1 MKDDRLYLIHNY
13 MGVDT
18 TQVWQTV
25 EQHVPV
31 LKQHI
36 VAILADLDAQA

>member
-1 MKDDRLYLIHNY
+1 

-18 TQVWQTV
+18 AQVWQTV

-31 LKQHI
+31 LKQQI
-36 VAILADLDAQA
+36 VAILADLDAQP